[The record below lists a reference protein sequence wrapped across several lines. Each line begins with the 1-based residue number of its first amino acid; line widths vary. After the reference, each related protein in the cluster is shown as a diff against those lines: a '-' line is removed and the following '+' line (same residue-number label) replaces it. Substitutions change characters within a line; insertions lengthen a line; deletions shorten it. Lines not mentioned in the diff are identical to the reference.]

1 MLLPVGICD
10 GSTEVAAAVAW
21 SQMVVNYSSM
31 LMQAEA
37 EKARRPCRLR
47 WTTRPDL
54 THGKFVADHGPWC
67 HVRGHNAPRLGTQ
80 SIPASANRNGAA
92 KA

>member
-1 MLLPVGICD
+1 VFLPAGICD

-37 EKARRPCRLR
+37 EE
-47 WTTRPDL
+47 
-54 THGKFVADHGPWC
+54 
-67 HVRGHNAPRLGTQ
+67 GT
-80 SIPASANRNGAA
+80 
-92 KA
+92 

>member
-54 THGKFVADHGPWC
+54 THGKFVVDHGPCC
-67 HVRGHNAPRLGTQ
+67 HVRGHNTPRLGMQ
-80 SIPASANRNGAA
+80 SIPASANWNGAA